1 MEVIEA
7 SSLTW
12 FKKTIRKSKGIV
24 VAIIGTAEGGAAI
37 KTNENLRARFPKS
50 NVERK
55 ITAILQ
61 GRSQIFTIEQ
71 IVHVIMEHLNLWFYV
86 LDPSKTSTFLVRYP
100 TAEMV
105 LLVFAPVLGLLT
117 GISLTAFTPIRC
129 LRQWSRFWGCGIIGD
144 SVAMVFTFIVRQPE
158 GIYSGMIGYD

>member
-1 MEVIEA
+1 MEIIATEQFD
-7 SSLTW
+7 LLQ
-12 FKKTIRKSKGIV
+12 KDDPKSKGIV

-37 KTNENLRARFPKS
+37 KTSENLRARFPKS

-129 LRQWSRFWGCGIIGD
+129 LRQWSRFWGCGIIGV
-144 SVAMVFTFIVRQPE
+144 SVWLDWE
-158 GIYSGMIGYD
+158 